1 MLNTAQYLLDRLF
14 LRIKSPD
21 LQRQVGALP
30 YAIINDRVAFL
41 IITSRRSGRWIY
53 PKGSTI
59 EGQRPWETAAQEAH
73 EEAGVSGN
81 IAETPIGSYRTIKTG
96 SIRRH
101 VAEVDLYPLCVT
113 NQFEEWPEKEARH
126 RHWVL
131 LTEAKRLLSD
141 PILVELTVK
150 LSRNLVATGQPAS
163 AFIRK

>member
-1 MLNTAQYLLDRLF
+1 MQNYAQYMLDRLF
-14 LRIKSPD
+14 LRMRSRD
-21 LQRQVGALP
+21 LLRQVGALP
-30 YAIINDRVAFL
+30 YAMIGDRVAFL

-53 PKGSTI
+53 PKGSI
-59 EGQRPWETAAQEAH
+59 IDGQQPWETAAQEAL

-81 IAETPIGSYRTIKTG
+81 IADAPIGSYRTIKKG

-113 NQFEEWPEKEARH
+113 KQFEKWPEMGARH

-141 PILVELTVK
+141 PVLVELTVK
-150 LSRNLVATGQPAS
+150 LSRHLVTTGQPAS
-163 AFIRK
+163 ELIRK